1 MKVPSKILKLLVLP
15 VTFLAFT
22 PTFAYAEELLISG
35 NGSSSVNE
43 VNVTSN
49 NTSSVVQNNNTGVTN
64 IVNANTNT
72 GGNSASENTGNNI
85 TTDTGNSQ
93 VEVAVVNSVN
103 SSTVEGQGCCGI
115 VVNAGVSGN
124 GENSQNNV
132 TVNQLI
138 SNLVIQSNNAFV
150 VNNVNINAY
159 TGNNSANE
167 NSGNVNIQTGNVKV
181 QGAIVNQNV
190 NISHVNNESG
200 GFSLSALIS
209 GNGSGSVNSLTANF
223 SNNSSVNVNNV
234 SNIYNN
240 LDVNADSGNNT
251 ANGNLGNVS
260 IKTGDV
266 FIGAIISNTTNHNLV
281 DIDCCDFDPNDPDD
295 PGEPS
300 VPPTSNDSPKGGS
313 VGGTTNGGS
322 SGGGSTSVGSV
333 LAAAIGGITLP
344 ATGSNAILLATI
356 ANVIMFL
363 MGLYLRLRSGRS
375 PAKVILTLQ
384 FCL

>member
-1 MKVPSKILKLLVLP
+1 MKVPSKKYLLLVLP
-15 VTFLAFT
+15 VAFLAFR
-22 PTFAYAEELLISG
+22 PTLARAEELVISG

-43 VNVTSN
+43 VNVASD
-49 NTSSVVQNNNTGVTN
+49 NTTSVVQNNNTGVTN

-72 GGNSASENTGNNI
+72 GGNTASENTGENVNL
-85 TTDTGNSQ
+85 DTGNSQ

-103 SSTVEGQGCCGI
+103 SSEVEGQGCCGSA
-115 VVNAGVSGN
+115 VNSGISGN
-124 GENSQNNV
+124 GENSLNNLTISQLV
-132 TVNQLI
+132 YNSINQT
-138 SNLVIQSNNAFV
+138 NNASITND
-150 VNNVNINAY
+150 VNVYGN

-181 QGAIVNQNV
+181 QATIVNQNV
-190 NISHVNNESG
+190 NISHVNYGSG
-200 GFSLSALIS
+200 GFSLSALIN

-223 SNNSSVNVNNV
+223 SNNNNVNVNNV

-240 LDVNADSGNNT
+240 LDINADSGNNT

-266 FIGAIISNTTNHNLV
+266 FIGAFLDNAANHNLV
-281 DIDCCDFDPNDPDD
+281 DIDCCDFDPDDPDD

-313 VGGTTNGGS
+313 VGGTTSGGS